1 MPMTIGKGDLRMVE
15 ELDILRAVAGGEHS
29 LQDSAREI
37 ARPLQ
42 GQVEPSQTL
51 DHVQQVFED
60 NNVAIVVDS
69 GTIVGVVN
77 KIDLLEFFTRNSRQP
92 A

>member
-1 MPMTIGKGDLRMVE
+1 MIE
-15 ELDILRAVAGGEHS
+15 ELDILRAVAGGEYS

-42 GQVEPSQTL
+42 GQGESTQTL
-51 DHVQQVFED
+51 DHVQRIFED
-60 NNVAIVVDS
+60 NNVAIVVDA
-69 GTIVGVVN
+69 GEIVGVVN
-77 KIDLLEFFTRNSRQP
+77 KIDLLEFFTRKNRQT

>member
-1 MPMTIGKGDLRMVE
+1 MIE
-15 ELDILRAVAGGEHS
+15 ELDILRAVAGGEYS

-42 GQVEPSQTL
+42 GQIEPTQTL
-51 DHVQQVFED
+51 DHVQRIFED
-60 NNVAIVVDS
+60 NNVAIVVDA
-69 GTIVGVVN
+69 GEIVGVVN
-77 KIDLLEFFTRNSRQP
+77 KIDLLEFFTRKNRQT